1 MVQFDVSYFR
11 GSFRHRPRGCPY
23 FVEIDSDYDSPHS
36 DCVCYGHCDCVADVV
51 AVVVAVAAVANDD
64 GDGGD
69 GDDDGDERWNEVQS
83 VEQDSIQLIT
93 AQ

>member
-1 MVQFDVSYFR
+1 M
-11 GSFRHRPRGCPY
+11 
-23 FVEIDSDYDSPHS
+23 
-36 DCVCYGHCDCVADVV
+36 CYGHCDCVADVV